1 MKVSRLYCPVATKMG
16 HAFLF
21 LDKCK
26 ESLIACCQHKLLC
39 RNKFLKGIQFSKKH
53 VQFSKIGFR
62 AFLNCMSRPAVQL
75 HNVQNNF
82 ELHEWSELQCVKLHL
97 IGRFDN
103 IDNNSVV
110 HRLEKNLQYRLTRQL
125 RSKA

>member
-1 MKVSRLYCPVATKMG
+1 MMVSRLYCTVAMKMG

-26 ESLIACCQHKLLC
+26 ESLIACCQHNLHNC
-39 RNKFLKGIQFSKKH
+39 SFPARHKFLKGIQFSKKQL
-53 VQFSKIGFR
+53 QFSKIGFR

-75 HNVQNNF
+75 RNVQNNF
-82 ELHEWSELQCVKLHL
+82 KLHEWSDSQCVKVHL

-110 HRLEKNLQYRLTRQL
+110 HRLEKNSNTG
-125 RSKA
+125 